1 MLAKLLVRHRE
12 RGVHVD
18 VSDTT
23 EARRYESAID
33 SDREVPKRE
42 TALDLDEFVLLLGQV
57 ETVQRRVE
65 WFRDRVW
72 FVRCERD
79 LLPRGRS
86 ERTVLDVG
94 THR

>member
-18 VSDTT
+18 VSDTS
-23 EARRYESAID
+23 EASGYESAID
-33 SDREVPKRE
+33 SDKGVRKKG

-57 ETVQRRVE
+57 ETAQRRIE
-65 WFRDRVW
+65 WSRDRVW
-72 FVRCERD
+72 FIRCERD
-79 LLPRGRS
+79 LLPRRRS